1 MRTIV
6 VGSRQSDLAMTQ
18 TKSVVSQ
25 LQQIAVEHNLS
36 YDFEIKTYVTK
47 GDRHLE
53 TMLSKVGGK
62 GLFVK
67 EIEQALLDD
76 QIDLAVHSMKDLPA
90 HLPEGLTIGSIPA
103 RADARDCLLSMK
115 HRSLDELPP
124 GAKVGTSSLRRAS
137 QIKAYRPDLETAW
150 IRGNVGSRIKKLEA
164 GEFDAIILA
173 VAGLQRLG
181 WEDVISEVLSTDV
194 CIPAVGQGAL
204 GVQCRAADDEL
215 LQLLNLHNDRVT
227 SLAVRAERSL
237 LKRLDGNCSVPI
249 GAYAIVDGEQI
260 RLTGMVGSPDGQVV
274 IKEMLEGTDP
284 IALGMTLAEHIIARG
299 ADRIL
304 AEVRDEA

>member
-1 MRTIV
+1 MRTII
-6 VGSRQSDLAMTQ
+6 VGSRQSELALTQ
-18 TKSVVSQ
+18 TKNVVAE
-25 LQQIAVEHNLS
+25 LEQIAKAHGLR

-67 EIEQALLDD
+67 EIEHALLHK

-90 HLPEGLTIGSIPA
+90 VLPDGLMIGSIPA
-103 RADARDCLLSMK
+103 RADARDCLLSPR
-115 HRSLDELPP
+115 HQSLDELPA
-124 GAKVGTSSLRRAS
+124 GAKVGTSSLRRSS
-137 QIKAYRPDLETAW
+137 QIKAYRPDLQTAW
-150 IRGNVGSRIKKLEA
+150 IRGNVGSRINKLEA

-181 WEDVISEVLSTDV
+181 WEDVISEVLSPEV

-204 GVQCRAADDEL
+204 GVQCRTDDDEL
-215 LQLLNLHNDRVT
+215 LSLLNLHNDRLT
-227 SLAVRAERSL
+227 SLAVKAERSL

-249 GAYAIVDGEQI
+249 GAYATVEDDLIH
-260 RLTGMVGSPDGQVV
+260 LTGMVGSPDGQVV
-274 IKEMLEGTDP
+274 IIETLEGKDP
-284 IALGMTLAEHIIARG
+284 VSLGVTLADKIIARG